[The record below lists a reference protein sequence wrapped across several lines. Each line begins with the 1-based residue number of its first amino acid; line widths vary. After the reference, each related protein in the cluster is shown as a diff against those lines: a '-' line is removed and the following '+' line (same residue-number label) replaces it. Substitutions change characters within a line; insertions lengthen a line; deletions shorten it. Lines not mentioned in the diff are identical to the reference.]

1 MTTRGG
7 MNETVVLE
15 MGNKE
20 HYMKKKKEFLVV
32 SHHLP
37 LADLEICSSSS
48 EARVP
53 NKNGLMPKPSTL
65 THAEWHHQSPLLSY
79 HHQASFKP
87 SFPSP

>member
-1 MTTRGG
+1 
-7 MNETVVLE
+7 

-20 HYMKKKKEFLVV
+20 HYMKKKKKEFLVV
-32 SHHLP
+32 SHPPP
-37 LADLEICSSSS
+37 LADLKICSSSS

-53 NKNGLMPKPSTL
+53 NKNVLMPEPSTL
-65 THAEWHHQSPLLSY
+65 TWAEWCHQSLLLSY